1 MTVLC
6 VADRDVREIADLL
19 MRYGLEWKLEPDQS
33 DITGS
38 FWGAPEAGI
47 VARSVYVRADTPIH
61 SVLHEVSHIVCM
73 TPDRR
78 AILN

>member
-6 VADRDVREIADLL
+6 VADRDFREIADLL
-19 MRYGLEWKLEPDQS
+19 MRYGLELKLEPDQS